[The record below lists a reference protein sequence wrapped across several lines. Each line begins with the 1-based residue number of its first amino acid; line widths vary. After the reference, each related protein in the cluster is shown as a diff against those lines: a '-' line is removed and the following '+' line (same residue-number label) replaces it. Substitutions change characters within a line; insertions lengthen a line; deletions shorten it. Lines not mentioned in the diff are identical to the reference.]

1 LGSIIFVHGTGVRQQ
16 GYEKTFKQIEEQL
29 EKRPETKGLRRER
42 CVWGAVHGSR
52 LLGGGGSIP
61 GYKGKSA
68 AAPEDEVL
76 KWWLLYQDPLFELK
90 TFRENSDL
98 EMPPRWRTDWE
109 NRKKELAACEPSV
122 ELQRL
127 LSEHGLDQI
136 WMTAWRN
143 VVQTDEWKET
153 LPGRDATVNEFF
165 PPFCQ
170 CVAEA
175 VMAETSLLALAEGVP
190 APDAEI
196 RNQIVKQFLTDL
208 NAIVRGPREW
218 FDFLGKT
225 VKRMALGLYAAGDY
239 IFSEII
245 PVSARD
251 LVTDAALPLP
261 GDILYYQARGEKIRA
276 FIEKRI
282 EESEAPVFLLAH
294 SLGGIACVDLLIEKD
309 LRHKVAGLITAGSQ
323 APLFYELDCLV
334 KRPRDENTSAPP
346 LPAHFPPWL
355 NFHDPNDYLSYA
367 AQKVF
372 KSDRIADEEIKSRQP
387 HLMAHSAYWSQRK
400 VWDRIAGFI
409 RDNQNNQNNQNRAG

>member
-1 LGSIIFVHGTGVRQQ
+1 MGSVIFVHGTGVRQK
-16 GYEKTFKQIEEQL
+16 GYEKTFKVIEEQAK
-29 EKRPETKGLRRER
+29 KRPEMEGLRLER
-42 CVWGAVHGSR
+42 CVWGEVHGSR

-68 AAPEDEVL
+68 AAPEDEVV
-76 KWWLLYQDPLFELK
+76 KWRLLYQDPLFELK
-90 TFRENSDL
+90 TLRENSDR
-98 EMPPRWRTDWE
+98 EMPPRFKAEWE
-109 NRKKELAACEPSV
+109 TRKKEIAECELSG
-122 ELQRL
+122 ELRRL

-136 WMTAWRN
+136 WTIAWRN
-143 VVQTDEWKET
+143 IVQTDEWKET
-153 LPGRDATVNEFF
+153 LPGRDVSVNEFF
-165 PPFCQ
+165 PRFCQ

-196 RNQIVKQFLTDL
+196 RNQIVRQFLVDL
-208 NAIVRGPREW
+208 KAPVRGIRDW
-218 FDFLGKT
+218 FEFFGET
-225 VKRMALGLYAAGDY
+225 VKRIALGLYAAGDFIY
-239 IFSEII
+239 SEII
-245 PVSARD
+245 PVSARGV
-251 LVTDAALPLP
+251 VTDAALPFP
-261 GDILYYQARGEKIRA
+261 GDILYYQARGERVRA

-282 EESEAPVFLLAH
+282 EEAESPVFLLAH

-334 KRPRDENTSAPP
+334 SRPRDGNSSEPP

-400 VWDRIAGFI
+400 VWDRIAAFI
-409 RDNQNNQNNQNRAG
+409 RDNQNRAG